1 MKKTLI
7 ALAALASIS
16 AFAQATPGVTVY
28 GLIDISYMKD
38 SAGGSRPSD
47 NRVQTSW

>member
-16 AFAQATPGVTVY
+16 AFAQTAAPAVTVY
-28 GLIDISYMKD
+28 GLIDMSYGDRK
-38 SAGGSRPSD
+38 S
-47 NRVQTSW
+47 VV